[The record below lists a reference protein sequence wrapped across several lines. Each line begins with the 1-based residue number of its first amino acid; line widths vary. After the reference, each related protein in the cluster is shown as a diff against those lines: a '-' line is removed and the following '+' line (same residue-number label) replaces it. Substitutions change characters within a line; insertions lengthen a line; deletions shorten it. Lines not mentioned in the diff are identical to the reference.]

1 MKSSQP
7 PLDARKY
14 GWHYGDVVTLGFQK
28 SGFVI
33 NSTPAYLEVAW
44 MPDCVTERLGL
55 AEAESL
61 LRVAHAASLSPTSDK
76 TNVEVLETMLAL
88 RKIEIAI
95 RERVASCKTLV
106 EAECI
111 NQQIQRCF
119 NEEGCDWDKAH
130 GDQLLQLAIEPSKVG
145 ILFKLQERM
154 HRIVCRQ
161 H

>member
-1 MKSSQP
+1 MTTSQP
-7 PLDARKY
+7 QLDARKY
-14 GWHYGDVVTLGFQK
+14 AWHYGDVVTLGFKK
-28 SGFVI
+28 SGFI
-33 NSTPAYLEVAW
+33 IDSTPTYLEVAW
-44 MPDCVTERLGL
+44 MPDCVTERLGP
-55 AEAESL
+55 AETENL
-61 LRVAHAASLSPTSDK
+61 LRVGHATSLSPTGDK

-95 RERVASCKTLV
+95 KERVASCKTRV
-106 EAECI
+106 QAESI

-130 GDQLLQLAIEPSKVG
+130 GEKLLQLAIEPSEVG

-154 HRIVCRQ
+154 HRILCKR